1 MTSFLDYI
9 NDTVRKL
16 LIYFNSHMHIDKQII
31 NIIPKYIHVFI
42 QDHGAYKQKNSQIV
56 S

>member
-1 MTSFLDYI
+1 
-9 NDTVRKL
+9 
-16 LIYFNSHMHIDKQII
+16 MHIDKQII